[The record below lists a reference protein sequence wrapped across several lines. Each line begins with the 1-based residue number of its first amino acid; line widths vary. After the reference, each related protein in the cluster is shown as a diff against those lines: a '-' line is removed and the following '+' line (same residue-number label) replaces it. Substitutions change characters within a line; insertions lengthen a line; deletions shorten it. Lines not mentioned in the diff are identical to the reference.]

1 MIDEE
6 KIKELTDE
14 IKKLKERIDALE
26 EELFECYQGEDL

>member
-14 IKKLKERIDALE
+14 IKNIKERIDPLE
-26 EELFECYQGEDL
+26 VELFECYQGEDL

>member
-14 IKKLKERIDALE
+14 IKKLKEQIDALE